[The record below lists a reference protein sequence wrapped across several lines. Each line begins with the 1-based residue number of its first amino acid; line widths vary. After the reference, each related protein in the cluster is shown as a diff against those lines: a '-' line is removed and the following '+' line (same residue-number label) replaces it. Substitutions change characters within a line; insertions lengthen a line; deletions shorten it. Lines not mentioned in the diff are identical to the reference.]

1 MRLMLALPLMPPSCR
16 HAVTSL
22 LALSLTL
29 AGGNAGAQ
37 QPQQPV
43 RQAVMAFL
51 GQQTSGLP
59 GKVGVTVEGL
69 DPQNQLPPCA
79 ELTPFL
85 PPGTRAWGRINV
97 GVRCESPVNWTVY
110 VPAQVSVIGEYLV
123 TARPIRAGQV
133 VSPADLE
140 RRTGDLAGEA
150 PNTLTDM
157 TQAVGHN
164 ARYTI
169 ATGNPLR
176 ADMLRLPQTVRQGQN
191 VKVVGT
197 GSGFTVT
204 NEGRALNAASA
215 GEPVRVR
222 LGNGQ
227 VVSGKARTDGTVE
240 LDF

>member
-1 MRLMLALPLMPPSCR
+1 MFQSRSPRRHRRGAIPPLVLCVALAAGSADAQQALP
-16 HAVTSL
+16 
-22 LALSLTL
+22 
-29 AGGNAGAQ
+29 
-37 QPQQPV
+37 PV
-43 RQAVMAFL
+43 RQAVADFL
-51 GQQTSGLP
+51 HQQTSGLP
-59 GKVGVTVEGL
+59 GKVGITVEGL

-97 GVRCESPVNWTVY
+97 GVRCESPVNWTAY
-110 VPAQVSVIGEYLV
+110 VPAQIAVMGEYLI
-123 TARPIRAGQV
+123 TARPIRAGQI

-140 RRTGDLAGEA
+140 RRAGDLASEA

-157 TQAVGHN
+157 TQAVGYS

-169 ATGNPLR
+169 AAGNPLR

-204 NEGRALNAASA
+204 NEGHALNAAAA

-227 VVSGKARTDGTVE
+227 VVSGKARNDGTVE
-240 LDF
+240 LEF

>member
-1 MRLMLALPLMPPSCR
+1 MSPSFRHAAVFLPL
-16 HAVTSL
+16 TL
-22 LALSLTL
+22 GLTL
-29 AGGNAGAQ
+29 AGGNASAQ
-37 QPQQPV
+37 QPLQPV
-43 RQAVMAFL
+43 RQVVMTFL

-59 GKVGVTVEGL
+59 GKIGVTVEGL

-110 VPAQVSVIGEYLV
+110 VPAQVSVVGEYLV
-123 TARPIRAGQV
+123 TARPIRAGQII
-133 VSPADLE
+133 SPADLE

-169 ATGNPLR
+169 AAGNPLR

-191 VKVVGT
+191 VKIVGA

-204 NEGRALNAASA
+204 SEGRALNAAAA
-215 GEPVRVR
+215 GEPVRIR
-222 LGNGQ
+222 LNNGQ